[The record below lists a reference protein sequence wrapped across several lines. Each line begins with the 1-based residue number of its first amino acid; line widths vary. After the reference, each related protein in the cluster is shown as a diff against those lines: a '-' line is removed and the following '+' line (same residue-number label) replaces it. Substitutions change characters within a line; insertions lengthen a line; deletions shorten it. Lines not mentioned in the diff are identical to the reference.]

1 MTVDSIFGQLD
12 ATGRTV
18 TSIVLALV
26 GVAAA
31 LALLTAWYWRSTD
44 PRRRVDSP
52 PNPPAR
58 PLRVPAPG
66 PFDDPHPGGSAK
78 PARTEDRTEVGER
91 SAIHDTADSRSAE
104 STATDRVADD
114 VAASVDDR
122 AGVDDVIDLREASP
136 GDLEGEL
143 SFDEWLELADDDS

>member
-1 MTVDSIFGQLD
+1 MTVDSILGQLD

-58 PLRVPAPG
+58 PSRVPVPG

-78 PARTEDRTEVGER
+78 PAHTGARTGEGER
-91 SAIHDTADSRSAE
+91 SAIHDTADNRSAE
-104 STATDRVADD
+104 STATDRVAED
-114 VAASVDDR
+114 VAAPADDR
-122 AGVDDVIDLREASP
+122 VGADDVIDLREPSP
-136 GDLEGEL
+136 DDTDGEL